1 MMPGVCTIWFPARR
15 VSDARVAETDPTRVV
30 AFIERSDRAA
40 QIVWMRGSV
49 ARTETFR
56 SLGDALD
63 AVATAAPARVETAAE
78 TVRLP
83 GDLSRRA

>member
-1 MMPGVCTIWFPARR
+1 M
-15 VSDARVAETDPTRVV
+15 SDARVAETDPTRVV
-30 AFIERSDRAA
+30 AFIECSDRAG

-63 AVATAAPARVETAAE
+63 AVATAGPARVETAAE